1 MNLMKIPYN
10 RYFLSRSLKY
20 ASLAARSPFCYVRI
34 CVNTRRTHV
43 NNKLTVSIKIIL
55 CFINPR
61 PILGLTLAFR
71 GSRRLGLSA
80 RVLLSLGFGPLQLS
94 SRLRRWPG
102 RRQPHCFS
110 RFLHHHHRAGF
121 YFTGRLSVDGS
132 EGGSMLTSPVR
143 VASGTFVLVAVELEH
158 CLSLCQAVRKSN
170 GSPGKAV
177 RAAQVFYFLFRRPG
191 RPLPSASHSPGRRSQ
206 HPSQRE
212 KVFRMHLGQMS
223 CVLAPL

>member
-1 MNLMKIPYN
+1 MALPWPFVAVDALDYPPGSS
-10 RYFLSRSLKY
+10 FPLD
-20 ASLAARSPFCYVRI
+20 LARFNYHLA
-34 CVNTRRTHV
+34 CVDGLGADN
-43 NNKLTVSIKIIL
+43 LTV
-55 CFINPR
+55 
-61 PILGLTLAFR
+61 
-71 GSRRLGLSA
+71 
-80 RVLLSLGFGPLQLS
+80 
-94 SRLRRWPG
+94 
-102 RRQPHCFS
+102 FS

-177 RAAQVFYFLFRRPG
+177 RGAQVFYFLFRRPG
-191 RPLPSASHSPGRRSQ
+191 RPLPTAHPPGRRSQ
-206 HPSQRE
+206 HPSQQE
-212 KVFRMHLGQMS
+212 KVFRMHLWQMS